1 MDTVLRISLPAA
13 GMDPAIET
21 SFVILTPGSGSIT
34 GSFQQTILPDLG
46 PTKKFVVRYDANAIR
61 LVVTAP

>member
-1 MDTVLRISLPAA
+1 
-13 GMDPAIET
+13 MDPAIET